1 MSVQSLAVPHLP
13 APLRNGGAVV
23 LALGLLMALAAY
35 GGYAFG
41 WRRAAL
47 MAVAG
52 GLGLALYH
60 AAFGFTAAWRQFM
73 RTGDGSGLR
82 AQMVMLAIATVLIFP
97 VLDAGSVLGR
107 PVGGFVAPAGV
118 SVAFG
123 AFLFGIGMQLGGGC
137 ASGTLYTVGGGNTK
151 MLVTLAAFIAG
162 SYVATTHLGWWLS
175 LPALAPTSTIS
186 TLGLW
191 PALAL
196 NLGIFAAVT
205 LATYGIG
212 RRTEGPST
220 PDASPLHRRVLR
232 GPWPLLWGAVALA
245 VLNFATVLLAG
256 RPWGI
261 TAAFGLWGAQGL
273 QAAGFDPTVWP
284 YWAARAGALDRGLLA
299 DTTSAMNIAI
309 MAGAMLAAGLAGRFA
324 PEWRIAR
331 PALVGAV
338 IGGLMMGYGARLA
351 FGCNIGAY
359 FGGVVSGSLHGWL
372 WLATGFLGS
381 IVGTRL
387 RTAIGID
394 PARQTASVPGRA
406 SPP

>member
-1 MSVQSLAVPHLP
+1 MNALSFAASRSSAQ
-13 APLRNGGAVV
+13 LRNGGAVL
-23 LALGLLMALAAY
+23 LALAVLVALAVH

-60 AAFGFTAAWRQFM
+60 AAFGFTAAWRAFV

-82 AQMVMLAIATVLIFP
+82 AQMAMLAIATVLIFP
-97 VLDAGSVLGR
+97 VLDAGSILGQ

-151 MLVTLAAFIAG
+151 MVVTLAAFVGG
-162 SYVATTHLGWWLS
+162 SYVATTHLGWWLG
-175 LPALAPTSTIS
+175 LPSLAPVSTIS
-186 TLGLW
+186 ALGLW
-191 PALAL
+191 PALGL
-196 NLGIFAAVT
+196 NLAVFGAVT
-205 LATYGIG
+205 LATHRFGQRG
-212 RRTEGPST
+212 ALTRQEPMT
-220 PDASPLHRRVLR
+220 PGHHLLR

-245 VLNFATVLLAG
+245 VLNFATVVLAG

-261 TAAFGLWGAQGL
+261 TAAFALWGAHGV

-284 YWAARAGALDRGLLA
+284 YWAARSGVLDRGLLA
-299 DTTSAMNIAI
+299 DTTSAMNFAI
-309 MAGAMLAAGLAGRFA
+309 MAGAMMAAGLAGRFA
-324 PEWRIAR
+324 PGWRIAG
-331 PALVGAV
+331 PALAGAV
-338 IGGLMMGYGARLA
+338 LGGLMMGYGARLA

-394 PARQTASVPGRA
+394 PARQTA
-406 SPP
+406 

>member
-1 MSVQSLAVPHLP
+1 MTIQSIA
-13 APLRNGGAVV
+13 APRPSAQIRNGSAVV
-23 LALGLLMALAAY
+23 MALVVLLALATY
-35 GGYAFG
+35 GGLTFG

-60 AAFGFTAAWRQFM
+60 AAFGFTAAWRQFV
-73 RTGDGSGLR
+73 RTGEGSGLR
-82 AQMVMLAIATVLIFP
+82 AQMVMLAVATVLIFP
-97 VLDAGSVLGR
+97 VLDAGRVFGQ
-107 PVGGFVAPAGV
+107 PVGGFIAPAGV

-123 AFLFGIGMQLGGGC
+123 AFVFGIGMQLGGGC

-151 MLVTLAAFIAG
+151 MAVTLAAFVAG
-162 SYVATTHLGWWLS
+162 SYVATTHLGWWLA

-186 TLGLW
+186 SLGLW
-191 PALAL
+191 PALAV

-205 LATYGIG
+205 VATYSFGQRG
-212 RRTEGPST
+212 SRRLRE
-220 PDASPLHRRVLR
+220 AMPLHRRLLR

-245 VLNFATVLLAG
+245 VLNFATVVLAG

-261 TAAFGLWGAQGL
+261 TSAFALWGAQGV

-284 YWAARAGALDRGLLA
+284 YWAARTGALDRGLLA
-299 DTTSAMNIAI
+299 DTTSAMNFAI
-309 MAGAMLAAGLAGRFA
+309 MAGALLAAGLAGRFA
-324 PEWRIAR
+324 PGWRIAR
-331 PALVGAV
+331 PALIGAV
-338 IGGLMMGYGARLA
+338 AGGLLMGYGARLA

-394 PARQTASVPGRA
+394 PARQTA
-406 SPP
+406 